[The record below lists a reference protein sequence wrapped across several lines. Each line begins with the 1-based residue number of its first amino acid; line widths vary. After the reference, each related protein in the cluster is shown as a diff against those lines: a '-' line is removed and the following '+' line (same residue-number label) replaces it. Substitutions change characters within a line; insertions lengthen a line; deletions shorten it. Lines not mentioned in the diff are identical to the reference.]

1 MFLLDW
7 TETWP
12 QLWEMVHVVYH
23 QTRMVISG
31 KIISYLTDYN
41 IDSYFGVI
49 LVLAENGN
57 EE

>member
-12 QLWEMVHVVYH
+12 QLWEMVHVVLH

-31 KIISYLTDYN
+31 KIISYLTDNN

-49 LVLAENGN
+49 LVLVENGN